1 MKSEYPYRE
10 IAPKVYMI
18 NEFNVADCYLL
29 VGTERALL
37 IDMGV
42 GLGNCAP
49 LCSASLAGCRS
60 MWLQHMGMWITLAGV
75 GSFRAFQCRKR
86 MWHHWPGNCTYR
98 KAFFC
103 PATSGC
109 PLWGEG

>member
-42 GLGNCAP
+42 GLGNLRAFVQRLTGGLP
-49 LCSASLAGCRS
+49 LDVVATHG
-60 MWLQHMGMWITLAGV
+60 HVVTLAGV

-86 MWHHWPGNCTYR
+86 MWASLAG
-98 KAFFC
+98 
-103 PATSGC
+103 
-109 PLWGEG
+109 

>member
-37 IDMGV
+37 IDMG
-42 GLGNCAP
+42 
-49 LCSASLAGCRS
+49 
-60 MWLQHMGMWITLAGV
+60 
-75 GSFRAFQCRKR
+75 SFRAFQCRKR
-86 MWHHWPGNCTYR
+86 MWASLAG
-98 KAFFC
+98 
-103 PATSGC
+103 
-109 PLWGEG
+109 

>member
-42 GLGNCAP
+42 GL
-49 LCSASLAGCRS
+49 SLI
-60 MWLQHMGMWITLAGV
+60 HI
-75 GSFRAFQCRKR
+75 
-86 MWHHWPGNCTYR
+86 
-98 KAFFC
+98 
-103 PATSGC
+103 
-109 PLWGEG
+109 